1 MDDDVGMAGLE
12 SSSLGELP
20 RSQLG
25 IDAATML
32 RRHIV
37 DGQLPPG
44 TRLVEREV
52 ASLLRVSRTP
62 VRDAL
67 SLLARERLVEAS
79 PRGFAVSELS
89 QHEVEEIY
97 PLIAALERV
106 AVERVPGIKDAWLDR
121 LERANGRFEAADG
134 DPTLLIETDIVWHA
148 ELVNESQNRSLL
160 EMLANLKTRAER
172 YERAF
177 FVSSEGH
184 SQSVEEHRQI
194 RLALVSGDM
203 TRAAR
208 LVESHWLESMRPVWS
223 AVQES

>member
-37 DGQLPPG
+37 DGQLAPG

-67 SLLARERLVEAS
+67 SLLASERLVHS
-79 PRGFAVSELS
+79 TPRGFAVSELS
-89 QHEVEEIY
+89 QGEVAEIY

-106 AVERVPGIKDAWLDR
+106 AVERVPEIEDAWLDR
-121 LERANGRFEAADG
+121 LERANGRFAKAEG
-134 DPTLLIETDIVWHA
+134 HPTLLIETDIGWHA
-148 ELVNESQNRSLL
+148 ELVNKSENRSLL

-177 FVSSEGH
+177 FVSSDGH
-184 SQSVEEHRQI
+184 GRSVEEHRQI
-194 RLALVSGDM
+194 RLALANDDLS
-203 TRAAR
+203 RAAR
-208 LVESHWLESMRPVWS
+208 LVESHWLASMRPVWS

>member
-1 MDDDVGMAGLE
+1 MDDEEDMAVNSME
-12 SSSLGELP
+12 SLSIGELP
-20 RSQLG
+20 RSQLR

-62 VRDAL
+62 VREAL

-89 QHEVEEIY
+89 KREVEEIY

-106 AVERVPGIKDAWLDR
+106 AVERVPGIEDAWLDR
-121 LERANGRFEAADG
+121 LERANGRFEEAGG
-134 DPTLLIETDIVWHA
+134 DPTLLIERDMAWHA

-160 EMLANLKTRAER
+160 DMLANLKTRAER
-172 YERAF
+172 YERTF
-177 FVSSEGH
+177 FGSSEGH
-184 SQSVEEHRQI
+184 SQSVEEHRQV
-194 RLALVSGDM
+194 RLALASGALA
-203 TRAAR
+203 RAAR
-208 LVESHWLESMRPVWS
+208 LVESHWLESMRPVCS
-223 AVQES
+223 AV

>member
-1 MDDDVGMAGLE
+1 MDDEVGTDGRG
-12 SSSLGELP
+12 SVSLGELP

-37 DGQLPPG
+37 DGQLAPG
-44 TRLVEREV
+44 TRLVEREI

-67 SLLARERLVEAS
+67 SLLASERLVHS
-79 PRGFAVSELS
+79 TPRGFAVSELS
-89 QHEVEEIY
+89 QGEVAEIY

-106 AVERVPGIKDAWLDR
+106 AVERVPEIEDAWLDR
-121 LERANGRFEAADG
+121 LERANGRFAKAEG
-134 DPTLLIETDIVWHA
+134 HPTLLIETDIAWHA
-148 ELVNESQNRSLL
+148 KLVNKSENRSLL

-177 FVSSEGH
+177 FVSSDGH
-184 SQSVEEHRQI
+184 GRSVEEHRQI
-194 RLALVSGDM
+194 RLALASDDLS
-203 TRAAR
+203 RAAR

>member
-1 MDDDVGMAGLE
+1 MDDEMDTARGASL
-12 SSSLGELP
+12 SLGELP

-67 SLLARERLVEAS
+67 SLLARERLVQAS
-79 PRGFAVSELS
+79 ARGFAVSELS
-89 QHEVEEIY
+89 QREVEEIY

-106 AVERVPGIKDAWLDR
+106 AVERVSGIEDTWLDR
-121 LERANGRFEAADG
+121 LECANGRFGEAGG
-134 DPTLLIETDIVWHA
+134 DPTRLIETDIVWHA
-148 ELVNESQNRSLL
+148 ELVNESKNSSLL

-177 FVSSEGH
+177 FVSSERH
-184 SQSVEEHRQI
+184 SQSLEEHRQI
-194 RLALVSGDM
+194 RLALASDDL

-223 AVQES
+223 AVQER

>member
-1 MDDDVGMAGLE
+1 MDDEMDTARGASL
-12 SSSLGELP
+12 SLGELP

-25 IDAATML
+25 IDAAAML
-32 RRHIV
+32 RRRIV

-67 SLLARERLVEAS
+67 SLLARERLVQAS
-79 PRGFAVSELS
+79 ARGFAVSELS
-89 QHEVEEIY
+89 QREVEEIY

-106 AVERVPGIKDAWLDR
+106 AVERVSGIEDAWLDR
-121 LERANGRFEAADG
+121 LERANGGFGEAGG
-134 DPTLLIETDIVWHA
+134 DPTRLIETDFVWHA
-148 ELVNESQNRSLL
+148 ELVNESQNSSLL
-160 EMLANLKTRAER
+160 EMLASLKTRAER

-177 FVSSEGH
+177 FVSSERH
-184 SQSVEEHRQI
+184 SQSLEEHRQI
-194 RLALVSGDM
+194 RLALVSDDL

-223 AVQES
+223 AVQER

>member
-1 MDDDVGMAGLE
+1 MDDEVGAAEGGSL
-12 SSSLGELP
+12 SLGELP

-44 TRLVEREV
+44 TRLVEREL
-52 ASLLRVSRTP
+52 AGLLRVSRTP

-67 SLLARERLVEAS
+67 SLLARERLVQAS
-79 PRGFAVSELS
+79 ARGFAVSELS
-89 QHEVEEIY
+89 QREVEEIY

-121 LERANGRFEAADG
+121 LERANGRVEAAG
-134 DPTLLIETDIVWHA
+134 VDPTLLIETDIVWHA

-194 RLALVSGDM
+194 RLALASDDLA
-203 TRAAR
+203 RAAR
-208 LVESHWLESMRPVWS
+208 LVETHWLKSMRPVWS